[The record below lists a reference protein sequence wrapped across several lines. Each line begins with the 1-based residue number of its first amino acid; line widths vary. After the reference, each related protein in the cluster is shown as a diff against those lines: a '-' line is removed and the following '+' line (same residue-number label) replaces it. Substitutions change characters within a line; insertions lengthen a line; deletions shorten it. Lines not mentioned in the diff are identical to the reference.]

1 MTPDEI
7 LQALKNQRYWPNPD
21 TLDDDLAAAIELIQ
35 LLCETNAKYL
45 SGMMELMAAIEDTT
59 GMELGTQ

>member
-1 MTPDEI
+1 MTPDDI
-7 LQALKNQRYWPNPD
+7 LQSLKNQRFWPNPD
-21 TLDDDLAAAIELIQ
+21 TLDEDLTHAIALIQ
-35 LLCETNAKYL
+35 ILCETNAKYL

>member
-1 MTPDEI
+1 MTPDDI
-7 LQALKNQRYWPNPD
+7 LQALKNQRFWPNPD
-21 TLDDDLAAAIELIQ
+21 TLDEDLCHAIALIQ

-59 GMELGTQ
+59 GMDFSKQ